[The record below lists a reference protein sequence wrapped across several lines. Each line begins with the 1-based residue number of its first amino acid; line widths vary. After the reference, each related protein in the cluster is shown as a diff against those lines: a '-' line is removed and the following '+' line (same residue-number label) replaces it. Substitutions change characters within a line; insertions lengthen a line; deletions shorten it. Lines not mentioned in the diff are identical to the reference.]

1 MTMKVGG
8 LAEVMSSVMG
18 FGRHAEVLEPAH
30 LWQVLAE
37 QMPEGQ
43 CFLPDRLISR
53 SGKRKLLRAL
63 RVSAV
68 NHLML
73 TVMILPLKMGF

>member
-18 FGRHAEVLEPAH
+18 FGRHAEVVEPAH
-30 LWQVLAE
+30 LWQALAE

-43 CFLPDRLISR
+43 CFLPDRLIS
-53 SGKRKLLRAL
+53 
-63 RVSAV
+63 
-68 NHLML
+68 
-73 TVMILPLKMGF
+73 